1 MTTGKTLNMEQH
13 VVESLVE
20 YRMGISLLREFQE
33 GGSLIIKLAISRRTM
48 AQTVYMAA
56 AMGSTDVTGI
66 V

>member
-1 MTTGKTLNMEQH
+1 MEQH

-20 YRMGISLLREFQE
+20 YRMGISLLRESQE

-48 AQTVYMAA
+48 AQTVCMAA